1 MSSLVV
7 RFSLPGNDGR
17 KQPFSRDRGPVYL
30 GTSCSDFSFY
40 PESCATTPIALLS
53 PGRPMQDDAGRASL
67 PLSDSPR
74 YPFLGVK
81 QPRSRLKT
89 KRTQATACGC
99 EVRRAY
105 RMSQARDVR
114 KKRQIS
120 LISGENCLGLP
131 RINPRWESCHF
142 RPRTVKEKGDRGW
155 VASSRTTSRCRGTHL
170 KTPPNACQL
179 KIESEIPFYPANS
192 LSLAQP
198 RIDMIALFCPLI

>member
-7 RFSLPGNDGR
+7 RFSLPGNDAG
-17 KQPFSRDRGPVYL
+17 KQPFSRDLGPLYL
-30 GTSCSDFSFY
+30 GTSYPDFSFY

-53 PGRPMQDDAGRASL
+53 PGRPMQEDAGRASL

-74 YPFLGVK
+74 YPFPGVK

-142 RPRTVKEKGDRGW
+142 RPRTVKEKAIGGGSLRHVPLPAAAGPI
-155 VASSRTTSRCRGTHL
+155 L
-170 KTPPNACQL
+170 KHPQTLVN
-179 KIESEIPFYPANS
+179 
-192 LSLAQP
+192 
-198 RIDMIALFCPLI
+198 

>member
-1 MSSLVV
+1 MCHNSDSVAEP
-7 RFSLPGNDGR
+7 RSANA
-17 KQPFSRDRGPVYL
+17 RG
-30 GTSCSDFSFY
+30 CR
-40 PESCATTPIALLS
+40 E
-53 PGRPMQDDAGRASL
+53 ASL

-142 RPRTVKEKGDRGW
+142 RPRTVKEKAIGGG
-155 VASSRTTSRCRGTHL
+155 S
-170 KTPPNACQL
+170 
-179 KIESEIPFYPANS
+179 
-192 LSLAQP
+192 
-198 RIDMIALFCPLI
+198 